1 MGSLV
6 SGRDVTRYD
15 PAAEA
20 AARAAD
26 NVAREVALSKWR
38 RAHTA
43 GFGSCY
49 CAAMEGADGHC
60 LHCRAF
66 RDGWAGETSI
76 AAMFSDDMRAAINAG
91 RRARRAY
98 ERQRQAGAS

>member
-1 MGSLV
+1 MSAA
-6 SGRDVTRYD
+6 DVTRHD
-15 PAAEA
+15 PAAED

-26 NVAREVALSKWR
+26 NVAREAALSKWR

-43 GFGSCY
+43 SLGSCY

-76 AAMFSDDMRAAINAG
+76 ACMFSDDMRAAINAG

-98 ERQRQAGAS
+98 ERQQARGGG